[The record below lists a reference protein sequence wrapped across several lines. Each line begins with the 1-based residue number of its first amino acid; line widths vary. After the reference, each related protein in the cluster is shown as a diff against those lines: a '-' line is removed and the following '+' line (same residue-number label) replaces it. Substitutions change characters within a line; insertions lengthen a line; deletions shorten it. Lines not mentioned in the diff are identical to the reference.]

1 MSVLFTG
8 TLRRHGLSGHP
19 LKGMWNMFVGGRSTN
34 VTPAASNE
42 MKHIRA
48 ELWVIGG
55 YDVDMIL

>member
-1 MSVLFTG
+1 
-8 TLRRHGLSGHP
+8 
-19 LKGMWNMFVGGRSTN
+19 MFVGGRSTN